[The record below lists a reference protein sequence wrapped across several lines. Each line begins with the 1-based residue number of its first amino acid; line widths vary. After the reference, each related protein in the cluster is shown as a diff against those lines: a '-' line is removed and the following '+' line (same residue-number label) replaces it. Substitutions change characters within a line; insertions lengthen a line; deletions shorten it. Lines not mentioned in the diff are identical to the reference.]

1 MNILLSASFAAAV
14 LLAASAANAA
24 GTTVGV
30 PHQACTAD
38 VKSLCSG
45 IVGQAKI
52 RECIMSRMSNLSA
65 ACASQLSKRV
75 SVIKECKGDVSEY
88 CGDVKSGDGAIA
100 KCLKG
105 HLRDLSSP
113 CKAQL
118 ALMAAPD
125 NSP

>member
-1 MNILLSASFAAAV
+1 MNAELCASFVAF
-14 LLAASAANAA
+14 LLASSVANAA
-24 GTTVGV
+24 GTTVGL

-38 VKSLCSG
+38 VKSICAG
-45 IVGQAKI
+45 ITGPGKI
-52 RECIMSRMSNLSA
+52 RECIMSHMDNLSA
-65 ACASQLSKRV
+65 ACSDQLSMRV
-75 SVIKECKGDVSEY
+75 SVIKECKGDVGEY
-88 CGDVKSGDGAIA
+88 CGNVKSGDGAIA

-113 CKAQL
+113 CKGQL

>member
-1 MNILLSASFAAAV
+1 MNILASTSFAAAV
-14 LLAASAANAA
+14 LLAASAPSAA
-24 GTTVGV
+24 GTTVGL

-52 RECIMSRMSNLSA
+52 RECIMSHMSNLSA
-65 ACASQLSKRV
+65 ACSDQLSKRV

-88 CGDVKSGDGAIA
+88 CSAVKSGDGAIA

-113 CKAQL
+113 CKGQL

>member
-1 MNILLSASFAAAV
+1 MNTGFCASFVAAFLLAGSAGNAAA
-14 LLAASAANAA
+14 
-24 GTTVGV
+24 TTVGMA
-30 PHQACTAD
+30 HQVCTAD
-38 VKSLCSG
+38 VKTLCAG
-45 IVGQAKI
+45 ITGQAKI
-52 RECIMSRMSNLSA
+52 RECIMSHMSNLSA
-65 ACASQLSKRV
+65 ACSDQLSKRV
-75 SVIKECKGDVSEY
+75 SVIKECKGDVSEF

-113 CKAQL
+113 CKGQL